1 MTIKFYPS
9 RLPGEPLETHE
20 HGVLTL
26 HEWMSR
32 NVPSY
37 SQDKTHPVVIELN
50 GQAVPPAEW
59 PLCLLR
65 PDSDVRIYPIPY
77 GTGLEIAAWVSVA
90 VSIASTAYALFF
102 APKPELGGFSSSNA
116 SSLDLNPAK
125 ANTAKLG
132 DPVREAFGRNRIYPD
147 YLVQPVTRFDPA
159 DPTRM
164 TVEMFVCLGYGR
176 FSYTGG
182 DFRVGETPALT
193 LGEGFSY
200 KSYGPGDNVAG
211 DRRSEI
217 WFNSTEVGGT
227 SSGSGLDMAQTAPE
241 ASDIVADAMTVS
253 GASVSFSGLDV
264 DDDNDEDEDE
274 NKLPP
279 GWIAGAIV
287 TLKAPVN
294 YQVSIEGGFNVL
306 TGDVV
311 SEIAPFSGM
320 PVTLTFNGTDYDLQI
335 STYIRHQDAVPG
347 TGGAT
352 AVLRASASPS
362 TYDFTTTS
370 QTFALTWQGITYTIS
385 LVANYGT
392 MSGLLTAING
402 GLNGSGLIAQDD
414 GGVIRI
420 VEISSPW
427 RGGSLTSS
435 FLPASVFGD
444 SPVFTAGAASSGGSP
459 AVTASV
465 TLAYD
470 SGTAFSGLP
479 EGTQRI
485 SLAHRGNEYQIASTD
500 GPSATVQRVVNG
512 VVDSTWSGFMTRTVV
527 DFAASG
533 INDNETWLGPF
544 LACPQNEVVDAFEVN
559 FAFPNGICGFQN
571 NGNKRV
577 RHVEYEIQYRVYGS
591 GSGWTSK
598 PGVYALKNING
609 LGFTERFDLSSPGL
623 VEVRCRRR
631 NEQGSNN
638 ARDSMFWQAL
648 RGRLLSRP
656 TSYAGISTI
665 GITVETGGQL
675 AAQSDKRVSVV
686 ATRNYDGG
694 GDRTISGAFLH
705 LARSLGYRDDQ
716 IDIAA
721 LSTLEETYWT
731 PRGEY
736 FDHQASSDSTSAK
749 DIFDKIAEAGMGYF
763 LLSDGLLSVGRE
775 GVKSWTGIITPQD
788 TVEEMQTSF
797 RGPSED
803 DFDGVDVKYINP
815 VTWAEETVQC
825 RTPENPF
832 PRKTEAYTID
842 VAMTADRAWRIGM
855 RRLMKYLH
863 QRRTYTA
870 TTSMLGWCHDFGDHI
885 ILSDDIPTGKTQS
898 CLIDAMIYDF
908 QEITLHVTE
917 PLDWSYAN
925 PRCWIQ
931 FQDGRPSSRMLT
943 PQRVDDFTLTVP
955 YNDDLHPGDWIMDDP
970 DIDLPKLLFCD
981 SEKGAR
987 HGIVQEVAPSG
998 DSNCQITA
1006 PEYKEIFY
1014 QYDDATYP
1022 GDVA

>member
-1 MTIKFYPS
+1 MATLRELIIKVS
-9 RLPGEPLETHE
+9 A
-20 HGVLTL
+20 
-26 HEWMSR
+26 
-32 NVPSY
+32 N
-37 SQDKTHPVVIELN
+37 SQSFQT
-50 GQAVPPAEW
+50 
-59 PLCLLR
+59 
-65 PDSDVRIYPIPY
+65 
-77 GTGLEIAAWVSVA
+77 EIARASRMGADYYKTMQNGGRHAAASVRETRRSVA
-90 VSIASTAYALFF
+90 
-102 APKPELGGFSSSNA
+102 ELTDQMES
-116 SSLDLNPAK
+116 AK
-125 ANTAKLG
+125 ATALG
-132 DPVREAFGRNRIYPD
+132 LTGAF
-147 YLVQPVTRFDPA
+147 
-159 DPTRM
+159 
-164 TVEMFVCLGYGR
+164 
-176 FSYTGG
+176 
-182 DFRVGETPALT
+182 
-193 LGEGFSY
+193 
-200 KSYGPGDNVAG
+200 
-211 DRRSEI
+211 
-217 WFNSTEVGGT
+217 
-227 SSGSGLDMAQTAPE
+227 
-241 ASDIVADAMTVS
+241 
-253 GASVSFSGLDV
+253 
-264 DDDNDEDEDE
+264 
-274 NKLPP
+274 
-279 GWIAGAIV
+279 AGAF
-287 TLKAPVN
+287 A
-294 YQVSIEGGFNVL
+294 
-306 TGDVV
+306 TGH
-311 SEIAPFSGM
+311 
-320 PVTLTFNGTDYDLQI
+320 L
-335 STYIRHQDAVPG
+335 
-347 TGGAT
+347 
-352 AVLRASASPS
+352 
-362 TYDFTTTS
+362 
-370 QTFALTWQGITYTIS
+370 
-385 LVANYGT
+385 
-392 MSGLLTAING
+392 
-402 GLNGSGLIAQDD
+402 
-414 GGVIRI
+414 
-420 VEISSPW
+420 
-427 RGGSLTSS
+427 
-435 FLPASVFGD
+435 
-444 SPVFTAGAASSGGSP
+444 
-459 AVTASV
+459 
-465 TLAYD
+465 
-470 SGTAFSGLP
+470 
-479 EGTQRI
+479 I
-485 SLAHRGNEYQIASTD
+485 SLADEWNSVNARLKQASQSTDDFTSSQKQLMDISQKTGTSFSDNANLFSRSAASMREYGYSSSQVLDITEAISTGLKLSGANAQESSSVITQFSQALAQGVLRGEEFNAVNESGDRVIRALAAGMGVARKDLKSMADQGQLTIDKVVPALISQLGKLRNEYGELPQTVSSSATKVENAFMQWVGGANEASGATNTLTGLLD

-527 DFAASG
+527 DFSASG

-656 TSYAGISTI
+656 TSYAEISTI

-716 IDIAA
+716 IDITA
-721 LSTLEETYWT
+721 LSTLEATYWT

-797 RGPSED
+797 RVPSED

-931 FQDGRPSSRMLT
+931 FQNGRPSSQMLT

-955 YNDDLHPGDWIMDDP
+955 YNDDLHPDDWIMDDQ

-981 SEKGAR
+981 SETGVR

-1022 GDVA
+1022 GDAA

>member
-20 HGVLTL
+20 HGAMTL
-26 HEWMSR
+26 HEWMAR

-37 SQDKTHPVVIELN
+37 SQDRKHPVAVELD
-50 GQAVPPAEW
+50 GRAVPPAEW

-77 GTGLEIAAWVSVA
+77 GTGLEIAVWVSVA

-102 APKPELGGFSSSNA
+102 APKPELGGFSSGNSA
-116 SSLDLNPAK
+116 SLDLNPAK

-132 DPVREAFGRNRIYPD
+132 DPVREVFGRNRIYPD
-147 YLVQPVTRFDPA
+147 YLVQPVTRFDPN

-182 DFRVGETPALT
+182 DFRVGETPALP
-193 LGEGFSY
+193 LGDGFSY
-200 KSYGPGDNVAG
+200 TSYGPGDNVAG
-211 DRRSEI
+211 DRRSEV

-264 DDDNDEDEDE
+264 DDDNDEDE

-279 GWIAGAIV
+279 GWIEGAIV

-294 YQVSIEGGFNVL
+294 YQVSIEDGFNVL
-306 TGDVV
+306 TGDAVEEV
-311 SEIAPFSGM
+311 APYNGM
-320 PVTLTFNGTDYDLQI
+320 PVTLTFSGTDYDLQI
-335 STYIRHQDAVPG
+335 ATYTPHQDAVPG
-347 TGGAT
+347 TGGST
-352 AVLRASASPS
+352 AALRASASPA

-370 QTFALTWQGITYTIS
+370 QTFALTWQGVTYTLS
-385 LVANYGT
+385 LVADYGT
-392 MSGLLTAING
+392 MSGLLAAINS
-402 GLNGSGLIAQDD
+402 GLTGSGLIAQDD

-427 RGGSLTSS
+427 RGGSITSS
-435 FLPASVFGD
+435 FLPVSVFGD
-444 SPVFTAGAASSGGSP
+444 SAVFTAGTASSGGSP

-465 TLAYD
+465 RLAYD

-479 EGTQRI
+479 DGTQRI

-500 GPSATVQRVVNG
+500 GASATVQRVVNG
-512 VVDSTWSGFMTRTVV
+512 VVDNTWAGFLTRTVV

-544 LACPQNEVVDAFEVN
+544 LASPQNEVVDAFEVN

-598 PGVYALKNING
+598 QGVYALKNVNG

-648 RGRLLSRP
+648 RGRLISRP
-656 TSYAGISTI
+656 TFYAGISTI

-716 IDIAA
+716 IDI
-721 LSTLEETYWT
+721 STINMLEANYWT

-797 RGPSED
+797 RVPSED

-842 VAMTADRAWRIGM
+842 VVMTADRAWRIGM

-870 TTSMLGWCHDFGDHI
+870 TTAMLGWCHDFGDHI
-885 ILSDDIPTGKTQS
+885 ILSDDIRTGKTQS
-898 CLIDAMIYDF
+898 CLIDAMTYDF

-917 PLDWSYAN
+917 PLDWSYTN

-931 FQDGRPSSRMLT
+931 FQNSRPSSRMLT
-943 PQRVDDFTLTVP
+943 PQRIDDFTLTIP
-955 YNDDLHPGDWIMDDP
+955 YNDDLHPEDWIMDDP
-970 DIDLPKLLFCD
+970 DIDPPRLLFCD

-1014 QYDDATYP
+1014 VYDDATYP

>member
-1 MTIKFYPS
+1 MS
-9 RLPGEPLETHE
+9 
-20 HGVLTL
+20 GVL
-26 HEWMSR
+26 
-32 NVPSY
+32 
-37 SQDKTHPVVIELN
+37 
-50 GQAVPPAEW
+50 A
-59 PLCLLR
+59 
-65 PDSDVRIYPIPY
+65 
-77 GTGLEIAAWVSVA
+77 
-90 VSIASTAYALFF
+90 
-102 APKPELGGFSSSNA
+102 
-116 SSLDLNPAK
+116 
-125 ANTAKLG
+125 
-132 DPVREAFGRNRIYPD
+132 
-147 YLVQPVTRFDPA
+147 
-159 DPTRM
+159 
-164 TVEMFVCLGYGR
+164 
-176 FSYTGG
+176 
-182 DFRVGETPALT
+182 
-193 LGEGFSY
+193 
-200 KSYGPGDNVAG
+200 
-211 DRRSEI
+211 
-217 WFNSTEVGGT
+217 
-227 SSGSGLDMAQTAPE
+227 
-241 ASDIVADAMTVS
+241 
-253 GASVSFSGLDV
+253 
-264 DDDNDEDEDE
+264 
-274 NKLPP
+274 
-279 GWIAGAIV
+279 
-287 TLKAPVN
+287 
-294 YQVSIEGGFNVL
+294 
-306 TGDVV
+306 
-311 SEIAPFSGM
+311 
-320 PVTLTFNGTDYDLQI
+320 
-335 STYIRHQDAVPG
+335 
-347 TGGAT
+347 
-352 AVLRASASPS
+352 
-362 TYDFTTTS
+362 
-370 QTFALTWQGITYTIS
+370 
-385 LVANYGT
+385 
-392 MSGLLTAING
+392 AING

-427 RGGSLTSS
+427 RGGSITSS

-675 AAQSDKRVSVV
+675 AAQSDRRVSVV

-716 IDIAA
+716 IDIAG
-721 LSTLEETYWT
+721 LSTLQATYWT

-797 RGPSED
+797 RVPSED

-815 VTWAEETVQC
+815 VTWAEETAQC

-898 CLIDAMIYDF
+898 CLIDAMIYDL

-925 PRCWIQ
+925 PRCWLQ